1 MAQDTKSNKSK
12 GLAIAGMVCG
22 ICGLIFCWTLWFL
35 WFALILDIFAIV
47 FGSVAL
53 VKVKKGEADG
63 KGMAIA
69 GVVTGAVSAV
79 ISIIIAIVLA
89 AIAGAATKAIYDYSD
104 TLKDYNKDLDSWSS
118 QLESYDWE
126 D

>member
-22 ICGLIFCWTLWFL
+22 ICGLVFCWNPWL
-35 WFALILDIFAIV
+35 ALILDILGIV
-47 FGSVAL
+47 LGSVAL

-69 GVVTGAVSAV
+69 GVVTGAVGAV
-79 ISIIIAIVLA
+79 ISIIIAIVFA

-104 TLKDYNKDLDSWSS
+104 TLEDYSKDLDSWSS

>member
-12 GLAIAGMVCG
+12 GLAVAGMVCG
-22 ICGLIFCWTLWFL
+22 ICGLVFCWSL
-35 WFALILDIFAIV
+35 WFALILDILGII

-53 VKVKKGEADG
+53 AKIKKGEADG

-69 GVVTGAVSAV
+69 GVVTGAVGAV
-79 ISIIIAIVLA
+79 ISIIIAIIIA

-104 TLKDYNKDLDSWSS
+104 SLKDYSKDLDSWSS